1 MGFAGWCAI
10 ICRWAEIQISYCKV
24 KIYQEVKMNVLF
36 IVLGAMALLYVAYV
50 TYGRFLADKIYALD
64 DRNVVPAEEL
74 NDGVDFVPTD
84 SKFLMG
90 QHFSAIAAAGPITGP
105 IIAGIAFGWV
115 PTLIW
120 IILGSIFIGGVHDMG
135 ALVASIRNKALSITE
150 TVRQNVSRRAW
161 VLFNLFIWVT
171 LIMIIVAFTDVTT
184 SAFVTTVDIGNGE
197 LVGGG
202 AIATSSI
209 LYLILPVIMGFLLKY
224 TKLSLG
230 WATVIFLPLVGVAI
244 WVGRYIP
251 FDLQT
256 ALGLDTPTAAQKVWN
271 VIIMIYC
278 LIAAVVPVWAL
289 LQPRGHL
296 GGYFLYVS
304 LAIAFIGVLFGGF
317 TVKYP
322 AFTTSINDSKFWFP
336 MLPMLFITVAC
347 GACSGFHSLV
357 GSGTTS
363 KQIKKESDTL
373 LVGYGMMLVEGLVA
387 VIALATVMMLSKDNP
402 LISKSPNFVYAS
414 GLGSF
419 MQLIGVSP
427 TFGISF
433 GLMAFTTFVYDT
445 LDICTRLG
453 RYIIQELTGFKGW
466 FGKIFATALTGG
478 LPIFLITISL
488 QDAEGKPIP
497 AWKMFWQTFGS
508 SNQLLA
514 ALALIGITVWLLNT
528 AKFKKAWIFTFIPA
542 VFMFIMSSWALI
554 RMFLTST
561 VKDGVFALPVGA
573 QVIVPI
579 SCLIYLAL
587 AVWMAAETGLALFGG
602 KSSPPSPALGAA
614 AD

>member
-1 MGFAGWCAI
+1 
-10 ICRWAEIQISYCKV
+10 
-24 KIYQEVKMNVLF
+24 MNILF
-36 IVLGAMALLYVAYV
+36 IVLGAMALLYGAYV
-50 TYGRFLADKIYALD
+50 FYGKFLAQKIFALD
-64 DRNVVPAEEL
+64 DRNVTPSVEV

-115 PTLIW
+115 PALIW
-120 IILGSIFIGGVHDMG
+120 IIIGSIFIGGVHDMG
-135 ALVASIRNKALSITE
+135 SLVASIRNKALSITE

-184 SAFVTTVDIGNGE
+184 AAFVNTVDIGNGE
-197 LVGGG
+197 MVGGG

-209 LYLILPVIMGFLLKY
+209 LYLILPVIMGLLLKY
-224 TKLSLG
+224 TKLSLN

-244 WVGRYIP
+244 WVGKFIP
-251 FDLQT
+251 FDLQ
-256 ALGLDTPTAAQKVWN
+256 AVLGLETPAATQKVWN
-271 VIIMIYC
+271 VIVMIYC

-296 GGYFLYVS
+296 GGYFLYAS
-304 LAIAFIGVLFGGF
+304 LVVAFIGVAFGGF
-317 TVKYP
+317 TVQYP
-322 AFTTSINDSKFWFP
+322 AFTTPFSDAKFWFP

-363 KQIKKESDTL
+363 KQIKKESDTK

-387 VIALATVMMLSKDNP
+387 VIALATVMMLSRDDP
-402 LISKSPNFVYAS
+402 LVSKSPNFVYAS
-414 GLGSF
+414 GLGAF

-427 TFGISF
+427 AFGISF

-453 RYIIQELTGFKGW
+453 RYIIEELTGLKGW
-466 FGKIFATALTGG
+466 FGRIFATAMTGG

-497 AWKMFWQTFGS
+497 AWKMFWQTFGA

-528 AKFKKAWIFTFIPA
+528 AKFKKAWIFTFVPA
-542 VFMFIMSSWALI
+542 VFMFTMSSWALV
-554 RMFLTST
+554 RMFLTNT
-561 VKDGVFALPVGA
+561 VKEGIFAMPGGA

-579 SCLIYLAL
+579 ACVIYLAL
-587 AVWMAAETGLALFGG
+587 AGWMAVETALALFGS
-602 KSSPPSPALGAA
+602 KSSPTSPAVLGAA